1 MIDKFKDTFKEEAYE
16 LLNKLEDCLLVV
28 EENPDNRDEVSAL
41 FRTMHTIKGSAAM
54 FGFQHISDFTH
65 EVESILEL
73 VREGKIKIGPEL
85 IDLTLKAR
93 DHIRNM
99 LDQED
104 PPPKQYIQISES
116 LENQFRA
123 LVESRTKPAQKRGI
137 TVPPEAGIITDE
149 ESAGKQVKD
158 EKPVREDTL
167 QDPVTYRIR
176 FKPGPDLFQNGT
188 NPLMLLDE
196 LRDLG
201 EFTCVSYTDSIPA
214 LNGFDPEVCSVY
226 WDIILTTNKNKN
238 RIRDVFV
245 FVEDSAHIDIDCID
259 NLTTLDDGRYKRL
272 GDILEER
279 GVIDN
284 VTIEHAAARQKRL
297 GEMLVEEG
305 VNPTEIESALEE
317 QRHVERV
324 RQRAQNELASSSIRV
339 SSEKLD
345 ELVDLVGEL
354 VTLQARFS
362 QTSNQL
368 GNGEITSLTE
378 NLERLTSE
386 LRDGTMT
393 LRMLPIGTT
402 FSKFRR
408 LVRDL
413 SQELGK
419 EVDIATFGGETELD
433 KTVIEK
439 LNDPLI
445 HIIRNCIDHGI
456 EDPENR
462 KNTGKKTAGTIKLSA
477 EHSGASVLISI
488 EDDGKGLDKQKIF
501 QKALDREIVSEGTQ
515 LTDEEIYELIF
526 APGFSTAAQVTNVSG
541 RGVGMDVVKRAIE
554 GLGGSVSVES
564 ETGKFTR
571 ITLKIPLTLA
581 IIEGLLVEVCG
592 EHYVFP
598 LAAVEEC
605 IEHQG
610 RDKRRDDKN
619 ILSNRG
625 EVLPYIRLSDLFN
638 IEKRS
643 QEIEQIV
650 VVNSNGSRIGF
661 VVDNVIGD
669 YQTVIKNLGKMY
681 KNISGISGATILG
694 DGSVALILDVNKLVT
709 ICNRSGEE
717 VLQG

>member
-1 MIDKFKDTFKEEAYE
+1 
-16 LLNKLEDCLLVV
+16 
-28 EENPDNRDEVSAL
+28 
-41 FRTMHTIKGSAAM
+41 
-54 FGFQHISDFTH
+54 
-65 EVESILEL
+65 
-73 VREGKIKIGPEL
+73 
-85 IDLTLKAR
+85 
-93 DHIRNM
+93 
-99 LDQED
+99 
-104 PPPKQYIQISES
+104 YIQISES

>member
-16 LLNKLEDCLLVV
+16 LLNKLEDSLLVV
-28 EENPDNRDEVSAL
+28 EENPDNREDVQAL

-65 EVESILEL
+65 EVESILEM
-73 VREGKIKIGPEL
+73 VREGKIKIGPQL

-93 DHIRNM
+93 DHIRSL
-99 LDQED
+99 LDEDD
-104 PPPKQYIQISES
+104 PPPARYVQISES

-123 LVESRTKPAQKRGI
+123 LVESRSKPVQKRGI
-137 TVPPEAGIITDE
+137 TVPPEAGIIADE
-149 ESAGKQVKD
+149 ESPG
-158 EKPVREDTL
+158 KPVDEQPIREETL
-167 QDPVTYRIR
+167 QHPVTYRIR
-176 FKPGPDLFQNGT
+176 FKPGPELFKNGT

-196 LRDLG
+196 LRELG
-201 EFTCVSYTDSIPA
+201 EFTCVSYTNSIPA
-214 LNGFDPEVCSVY
+214 LNEFDPEMCSVY
-226 WDIILTTNKNKN
+226 WDIILTTNKDKN

-245 FVEDSAHIDIDCID
+245 FVEDSAHIDIDLID

-272 GDILEER
+272 GEILEER
-279 GVIDN
+279 GVIDT
-284 VTIEHAAARQKRL
+284 VSIEHAAARQKRL

-419 EVDIATFGGETELD
+419 EVEIATNGGETELD

-462 KNTGKKTAGTIKLSA
+462 KSTGKNPAGTIKLSA

-501 QKALDREIVSEGTQ
+501 QKALDREIVSEGMQ

-564 ETGKFTR
+564 KKGKFTR

-605 IEHQG
+605 IEHHG
-610 RDKRRDDKN
+610 KEGKRDDNN

-625 EVLPYIRLSDLFN
+625 EVLPYVRLSELFS
-638 IEKRS
+638 IEKTRRD
-643 QEIEQIV
+643 IEQIV